1 MARGDRVRTTHAR
14 PAPVVPR
21 QETRP
26 TQRLSAA
33 VHAES
38 RLSRQNPDTD
48 GRTVTA
54 TLAGGATTIVRHGL
68 GRTPKGWRIERA
80 TGTPPVIC
88 ETARNADGLSLQKTT
103 AGACEVVLRI
113 W

>member
-1 MARGDRVRTTHAR
+1 MARGDRVRTTHTR

-21 QETRP
+21 QESRP

-33 VHAES
+33 VQSEG
-38 RLSRQNPDTD
+38 RLARLAADTD
-48 GRTVTA
+48 GRMVTA
-54 TLAGGATTIVRHGL
+54 TLAGAATTTVRHGL

-80 TGTPPVIC
+80 TGTPPVVC
-88 ETARNADGLSLQKTT
+88 ETTRDADGLSLQKTT
-103 AGACEVVLRI
+103 AGACVVTLWI